1 MSPDR
6 RICLSRARARDKGI
20 HIGSKTPNTPLREV
34 DQRVAPA
41 FGRPPPAEDQTQ
53 IGMGTDKEGAKGRTE
68 RPIYTESGG
77 RDSSERDKVQCAE
90 GVLEEYVA
98 CSVGQQEVYGSVRC

>member
-41 FGRPPPAEDQTQ
+41 FGRPPPAEVQTQ
-53 IGMGTDKEGAKGRTE
+53 VGMGVQEGREPREGQAE
-68 RPIYTESGG
+68 RPIYIGSGG
-77 RDSSERDKVQCAE
+77 RDSSERETK
-90 GVLEEYVA
+90 
-98 CSVGQQEVYGSVRC
+98 SSVR

>member
-1 MSPDR
+1 MSPNR
-6 RICLSRARARDKGI
+6 GISLSRARARDKGI

-41 FGRPPPAEDQTQ
+41 FGRPPSRGPDPGRDGVQ
-53 IGMGTDKEGAKGRTE
+53 IRREPREGQAE

-90 GVLEEYVA
+90 GVVRGVR
-98 CSVGQQEVYGSVRC
+98 SV